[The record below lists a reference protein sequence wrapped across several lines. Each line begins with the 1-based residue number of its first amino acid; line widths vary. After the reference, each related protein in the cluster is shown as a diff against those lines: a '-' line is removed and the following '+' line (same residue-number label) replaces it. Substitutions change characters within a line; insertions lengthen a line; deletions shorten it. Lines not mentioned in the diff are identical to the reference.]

1 MVYEERRELKEF
13 NSLFKEMMDLYYE
26 TALRSG
32 ISNSAYDIFYAMV
45 EMGDGCLQKD
55 IADYYHMSRTTVNS
69 YLKKLEV
76 QGYIFMEKGGG
87 KNKLLHLTDRGKQLV
102 QERIIPVM
110 DMENSIFGEMNNG
123 DGKEFLRLL
132 RDYVA
137 IYRKKM
143 KERGME
149 LEYEKE
155 NSTV

>member
-32 ISNSAYDIFYAMV
+32 IFYAMV

-69 YLKKLEV
+69 SLKKLEV

-110 DMENSIFGEMNNG
+110 DMENSIFGEMKNG
-123 DGKEFLRLL
+123 DGREFLRLL
-132 RDYVA
+132 KEYVT

-143 KERGME
+143 KERE
-149 LEYEKE
+149 EETRYEKKG
-155 NSTV
+155 STV

>member
-1 MVYEERRELKEF
+1 MVYGERRELKEF
-13 NSLFKEMMDLYYE
+13 NGLFKEMMDLYYE

-69 YLKKLEV
+69 SLKKLEE
-76 QGYIFMEKGGG
+76 QGYIFMEKGQG

-110 DMENSIFGEMNNG
+110 DMENSIFREMKNG
-123 DGKEFLRLL
+123 DAGEFLRLL
-132 RDYVA
+132 KEYVT

-143 KERGME
+143 KKQGEGTG
-149 LEYEKE
+149 YENK
-155 NSTV
+155 NSAV

>member
-13 NSLFKEMMDLYYE
+13 NSLFKELMDLYYE

-69 YLKKLEV
+69 SLKKLEV
-76 QGYIFMEKGGG
+76 QGYIFMEKGDG

-110 DMENSIFGEMNNG
+110 DMENSIFREMNNG
-123 DGKEFLRLL
+123 DGKELLRLL